1 MILKTNNIYK
11 NFHVII
17 VLFLLLFDLAIP
29 PFGVFGSAWLAILLL
44 LPQFIMLNN
53 KFYIFK
59 KYKNLIFLYLV
70 GFFYVVLIITVNG
83 AVDISYIFSFLK
95 SSVVMLAS
103 LIFLSIYRKEN
114 IAKLLVFAFFIN
126 SLICLLV
133 GTFGEKVL
141 PYILYFKH
149 SGDEMVDYI
158 VYRVSSLSGSG
169 YFGIS
174 APYSLCVAFLG
185 YYLPFSKSNKLF
197 LLFAFISISLAAVL
211 SGRTGFIGVFLA
223 LLFISY
229 YKPKMLIP
237 VLFVV
242 LGGGVFL
249 LNSEFIDAYRDWLFE
264 FFVDSSGNI
273 SSDKNPL
280 SFLNK
285 MSFIPEAS
293 TLIFGD
299 GQYVTADGHYYGR
312 TDLGY
317 MRFLLFGGIP
327 FTIISILL
335 VIILSRI
342 SNDFS
347 YFFVVGIACLILHL
361 KGVVLFNNA
370 AITSFIILISHNF
383 ELIRKQSPSGKS
395 IS

>member
-1 MILKTNNIYK
+1 MILKNNNIYK
-11 NFHVII
+11 NFYVVI

-44 LPQFIMLNN
+44 SPKFIMLDD

-59 KYKNLIFLYLV
+59 KYKSIIFLYLI

-83 AVDISYIFSFLK
+83 ATDISYIFSFLK
-95 SSVVMLAS
+95 SSVVMVAS
-103 LIFLSIYRKEN
+103 LIFLSVYRQEN
-114 IAKLLVFAFFIN
+114 IAKLLVVAFFIN

-133 GTFGEKVL
+133 GTFGEKIL

-185 YYLPFSKSNKLF
+185 YYLSFSKSNKIF
-197 LLFAFISISLAAVL
+197 LLFVFISISLAAVL
-211 SGRTGFIGVFLA
+211 SGRTGFVGVFLA
-223 LLFISY
+223 LLFILY

-237 VLFVV
+237 VSFVV
-242 LGGGVFL
+242 IGGGVFL
-249 LNSEFIDAYRDWLFE
+249 LNSEFMDSYRDWLFE
-264 FFVDSSGNI
+264 FFIDSSGNI
-273 SSDKNPL
+273 SSDNNPL

-285 MSFIPEAS
+285 MSFIPDAS

-335 VIILSRI
+335 VIILSKI
-342 SNDFS
+342 SNDLS
-347 YFFVVGIACLILHL
+347 YFFVVGVACFILHL

-370 AITSFIILISHNF
+370 AVTSFIILISHNF
-383 ELIRKQSPSGKS
+383 EFIRKQSPSGKS